1 MKRIGLLGGM
11 GPASTGLYYE
21 MLVDRARRLSG
32 HSPEIVMLSLDF
44 ELFTHLENTD
54 AAAYLEM
61 IVDGCRV
68 LRDAGADVLAMAA
81 NSPHARFDAVVSEVG
96 RPLVHIAEAVC
107 RQASVLGVER
117 PLLLGIP
124 VTLRS
129 SFYREIGKRYGL
141 DVRLPDPMHD
151 EMLRRV
157 VFEELT
163 YGRIRPESRDD
174 LLALLNDQP
183 VDGLILGCTELALLI
198 EPRHVRVPLL
208 DSTSI
213 HVDAIL
219 AAANTPSTSRPRPE
233 GIS

>member
-1 MKRIGLLGGM
+1 MKRIGLLGGI
-11 GPASTGLYYE
+11 GPASTRLYYE
-21 MLVDRARRLSG
+21 LLVERARNASG
-32 HSPEIVMLSLDF
+32 HSPEIVLFSLDF
-44 ELFTHLENTD
+44 ELFTHLEDTD
-54 AAAYLEM
+54 DVAYVQM
-61 IVDGCRV
+61 IVEGCRV
-68 LRDAGADVLAMAA
+68 LQAAGAEVLAMAA
-81 NSPHARFDAVVSEVG
+81 NSPHARFGAVASRVDG
-96 RPLVHIAEAVC
+96 PLVHIAEAVC
-107 RQASVLGVER
+107 REAAVLGVER

-124 VTLRS
+124 ATLRS
-129 SFYREIGKRYGL
+129 SFYREIGERHGL

-157 VFEELT
+157 VFGELT

-174 LLALLNDQP
+174 LLGLLDDQP
-183 VDGLILGCTELALLI
+183 VDGLILGCTELPLLI

-219 AAANTPSTSRPRPE
+219 AAANTPSTSRPQPE

>member
-1 MKRIGLLGGM
+1 MKRIGLVGGI

-21 MLVDRARRLSG
+21 LLVDRARRLSG
-32 HSPEIVMLSLDF
+32 HSPEIVLFSLDF
-44 ELFTHLENTD
+44 ELFTHLEDTND
-54 AAAYLEM
+54 VAYLEM

-68 LRDAGADVLAMAA
+68 LRAAGADVLAMAA

-107 RQASVLGVER
+107 RQAASLGIER

-129 SFYREIGKRYGL
+129 AFYREIGKRYGL
-141 DVRLPDPMHD
+141 DVRPPDSMHH
-151 EMLRRV
+151 EMLRRI

-174 LLALLNDQP
+174 LLSLLADQP

-198 EPRHVRVPLL
+198 EQEHVQVPLL

-219 AAANTPSTSRPRPE
+219 AAASTPSPSRPQPE
-233 GIS
+233 RTP

>member
-1 MKRIGLLGGM
+1 MKRIGLLGGI
-11 GPASTGLYYE
+11 GPASTRLYYDL
-21 MLVDRARRLSG
+21 LVDRARRLSG
-32 HSPEIVMLSLDF
+32 HSPEIVLFSLDF
-44 ELFTHLENTD
+44 ELFTHFENTND
-54 AAAYLEM
+54 VAYVDM

-107 RQASVLGVER
+107 RQAAMLGVER

-129 SFYREIGKRYGL
+129 AFYREIGQRHGL
-141 DVRLPDPMHD
+141 EVQIPDPADHD
-151 EMLRRV
+151 LLRRV

-163 YGRIRPESRDD
+163 RGRIRPASRDD
-174 LLALLNDQP
+174 LLALLVDRP
-183 VDGLILGCTELALLI
+183 VDGLILGCTELTLLI
-198 EPRHVRVPLL
+198 EQGHVHVPVL

-219 AAANTPSTSRPRPE
+219 AAASTTSTSPPLSE
-233 GIS
+233 GSS